1 MIEPKWHT
9 EHRNVKVGDVV
20 LVQDLNPVRGKWKM
34 ALVEKAIE
42 SKDGRV
48 RRVEIS
54 YKSPEGRCLSVERAV
69 QKLIVIV
76 ACDPQ

>member
-1 MIEPKWHT
+1 
-9 EHRNVKVGDVV
+9 
-20 LVQDLNPVRGKWKM
+20 M

-54 YKSPEGRCLSVERAV
+54 YKSPEDRCLSVERAV